1 MTKFQLISELTS
13 IINALLL
20 SDVTGC
26 NINDIRGLLKCLF
39 DEFEE
44 HEGTVPRTKNTSRD
58 LELYFYVIDS
68 LYERGYKLW
77 LEDIEDNDESTSVK
91 VDGDD
96 AFPQESEQCCI
107 CRKLDSIINALGEH
121 ELQKLFR

>member
-26 NINDIRGLLKCLF
+26 NINDIRTLLKCLF

-44 HEGTVPRTKNTSRD
+44 HEGTAPRTKNTSID
-58 LELYFYVIDS
+58 LELYSYVIDS

-77 LEDIEDNDESTSVK
+77 LEDIEDND
-91 VDGDD
+91 
-96 AFPQESEQCCI
+96 ESEQCCI